1 MNEKRIKYFLSIT
14 LIAIV
19 SIYVII
25 YGVHKFNGQESLD
38 SLCSAWRN
46 NPSERVSI
54 SKDLVNRK
62 DMIGLDTNKVI
73 ELLGK
78 PSEIDTEESLI
89 IYSCRKNGLLSSYT
103 LFLNIKFDQ
112 NNKVVSL
119 DTFLIDD

>member
-1 MNEKRIKYFLSIT
+1 MNKKRIKYFLSIT
-14 LIAIV
+14 LIVIV
-19 SIYVII
+19 SIYVFI
-25 YGVHKFNGQESLD
+25 YGVHKLNSQESLD
-38 SLCSAWRN
+38 SLCSKWKN

-54 SKDLVNRK
+54 SKVLVNRK
-62 DMIGLDTNKVI
+62 DMIGLDTDTVI
-73 ELLGK
+73 DLLGK
-78 PSEIDTEESLI
+78 PSKIDTEESLM